1 MHTCEMFIHL
11 EVEYAESQR
20 LIPCLVHGTLE
31 QRIKRKII
39 IGFARSAIKSLQVGR
54 SLVIVI

>member
-1 MHTCEMFIHL
+1 
-11 EVEYAESQR
+11 
-20 LIPCLVHGTLE
+20 LE

-54 SLVIVI
+54 SLVIVIVTGLFKSCGITKEEF